1 MKMHMN
7 RNGSAALSA
16 DQYSADQSAPSAI
29 SAALSSATNV
39 ISLWRW
45 RRRERRAI
53 GQLDDHMLRDI
64 GLNRLAAEQ
73 IAARAFWK
81 A

>member
-1 MKMHMN
+1 MKMRMN
-7 RNGSAALSA
+7 QNGSAALSA
-16 DQYSADQSAPSAI
+16 NHSAPSTI
-29 SAALSSATNV
+29 GALLGDATNMV
-39 ISLWRW
+39 NVWRW

>member
-1 MKMHMN
+1 MMKMHMN
-7 RNGSAALSA
+7 QNGSAVLSGH
-16 DQYSADQSAPSAI
+16 SAPSPV
-29 SAALSSATNV
+29 AAAVGQAASVVNV
-39 ISLWRW
+39 WRW

-53 GQLDDHMLRDI
+53 GALDDHMLRDI

>member
-7 RNGSAALSA
+7 QNGSATLSN
-16 DQYSADQSAPSAI
+16 DHGAPSTIGALMGD
-29 SAALSSATNV
+29 AARMINV
-39 ISLWRW
+39 WRW
-45 RRRERRAI
+45 RRRERRVI

>member
-1 MKMHMN
+1 MKMRMN
-7 RNGSAALSA
+7 QNGGAALSA
-16 DQYSADQSAPSAI
+16 NHRASSSIGAVLSDA
-29 SAALSSATNV
+29 AALINV
-39 ISLWRW
+39 WRF
-45 RRRERRAI
+45 RRRERRVI

>member
-1 MKMHMN
+1 MKMRMN
-7 RNGSAALSA
+7 QNGSAALSA
-16 DQYSADQSAPSAI
+16 NHRSAPSTI
-29 SAALSSATNV
+29 GALLGDATNV
-39 ISLWRW
+39 INLWRW

-73 IAARAFWK
+73 IAARAFWR

>member
-7 RNGSAALSA
+7 QNGSAALSA
-16 DQYSADQSAPSAI
+16 KQSAPSTI
-29 SAALSSATNV
+29 GALLGDATNV
-39 ISLWRW
+39 INLWRW
-45 RRRERRAI
+45 RRRDRRAI
-53 GQLDDHMLRDI
+53 GRLDDHMLRDI
-64 GLNRLAAEQ
+64 GLNRVAAEQ